1 MIIAKITGNIVAT
14 EKYPDYYAHKLFIVR
29 QVGMDGECYG
39 SEIVALNGVE
49 TPCGVGDVVLVDQEG
64 GGARQ
69 LAEIDHIGPIEAT
82 IAGVVDHIVTTKGSL
97 YQF

>member
-1 MIIAKITGNIVAT
+1 MIIAKIIGNIVAT
-14 EKYPDYYAHKLFIVR
+14 EKYPDYHAHKLFIVR
-29 QVGMDGECYG
+29 QIGLDGELYG
-39 SEIVALNGVE
+39 SEIVALSGEE
-49 TPCGVGDVVLVDQEG
+49 TPAGVGDIVLVDQEG

-82 IAGVVDHIVTTKGSL
+82 VAGVVDHIVTQKGNL